1 VFEFKCPVSTYGVV
15 EQFEPMEEK
24 NFKIPKHTWGIAV
37 DDSRIQRKVMKQ
49 FLKLIGIEKSK
60 RVVLGASS
68 EEIYGFA
75 GQVKK
80 LMLEHP
86 KDKFLLIVDE
96 NLDIVDGGTVHEIV
110 SGSLEVKKMRSEL
123 DDKVERRLLSLV
135 RSANDSD
142 LDLLVYKS
150 RAHGV
155 VSKEPL
161 NPQVIDLI
169 KPWWISRFPNSLGGG
184 MNNSSSGGFHHY
196 KAGSTRRAVEGVA
209 SMDDSNSDGEDKTVF
224 GIEEDIREALKAIQ
238 ALAAVPTEARWHP
251 IRDKLFTLKG
261 DVKSTIAKDKM
272 GVIMD
277 RIDGIMASP
286 RMPAD
291 FTDKWQVLQN
301 EIELAMNISIDD

>member
-15 EQFEPMEEK
+15 EQFETMEEK

-60 RVVLGASS
+60 RLVLGASS
-68 EEIYGFA
+68 EEIYGFS

-80 LMLEHP
+80 LMLENP

-123 DDKVERRLLSLV
+123 DDKDERRLLSLV

-161 NPQVIDLI
+161 NPQVLELI
-169 KPWWISRFPNSLGGG
+169 KPWWVSRFPNCLDGG
-184 MNNSSSGGFHHY
+184 NNSTRGGFHRY
-196 KAGSTRRAVEGVA
+196 NTSKQGLMEGEGI
-209 SMDDSNSDGEDKTVF
+209 DDSHSEEGDDKTVF
-224 GIEEDIREALKAIQ
+224 ALEEDIREALKAIQ
-238 ALAAVPTEARWHP
+238 ALAAVPTGARWHP

-261 DVKSTIAKDKM
+261 DVKSTISKDQM
-272 GVIMD
+272 GVIID

-286 RMPAD
+286 RMPSD
-291 FTDKWQVLQN
+291 FTEIWQVLQK
-301 EIELAMNISIDD
+301 EIERAMNITIDE